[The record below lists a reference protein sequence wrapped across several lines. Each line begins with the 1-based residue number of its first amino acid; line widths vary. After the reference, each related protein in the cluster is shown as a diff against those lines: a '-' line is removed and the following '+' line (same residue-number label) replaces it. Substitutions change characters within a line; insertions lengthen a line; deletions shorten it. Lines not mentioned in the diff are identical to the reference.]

1 MKEIF
6 FQVLEKLKMLLKIT
20 NKCTINILKKIMMI
34 IKQKEK
40 VELHGRRDFIYP
52 SEQIRIAIRNKSGFQ
67 GWEGDISKLSTFCNC
82 GHQYAY
88 FQTEEFQFMNDI

>member
-1 MKEIF
+1 
-6 FQVLEKLKMLLKIT
+6 
-20 NKCTINILKKIMMI
+20 MI

-88 FQTEEFQFMNDI
+88 FQTEEFQFMNDIWIGSPARNFLRVNQMNMKA